1 MIPPTGSCFAIVR
14 PVLLPSLAEVAAAG
28 TIGGGLSISFIA
40 KLMDRTAK
48 STAMKISVIPQE

>member
-1 MIPPTGSCFAIVR
+1 LSRQFCS
-14 PVLLPSLAEVAAAG
+14 PSLAQAAAAG